1 MNQILNLHQLCIV
14 KIHASL
20 ERQKQY
26 AATRREHCIITASMF
41 QHQTPVQIGYLI
53 CIYVKNNKTKIQK
66 NPEKSKKYTL
76 KMYIF
81 L

>member
-26 AATRREHCIITASMF
+26 AATRREHCIIAASMF
-41 QHQTPVQIGYLI
+41 QHQTPGSNWLFDMYLR
-53 CIYVKNNKTKIQK
+53 
-66 NPEKSKKYTL
+66 EKQ
-76 KMYIF
+76 
-81 L
+81 